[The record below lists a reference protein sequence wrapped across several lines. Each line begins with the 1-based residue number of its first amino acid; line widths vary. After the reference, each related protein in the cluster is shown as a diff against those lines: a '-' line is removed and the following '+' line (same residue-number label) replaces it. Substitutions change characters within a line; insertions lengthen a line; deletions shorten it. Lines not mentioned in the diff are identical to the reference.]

1 VKVEIDEELWY
12 GASSDEVA
20 EAQAAKSM
28 AARMGRI
35 VGAKPFPAA
44 AHRLSVITQ
53 DPNCQMD
60 EVVQVLESDPAL
72 SARLLR
78 LVNSVGFSLR
88 TACTSVRHAAAL
100 VGTEK
105 LNQVA
110 STAAILDMYESG
122 GDRARELLEHA
133 TVVGTLCRYLAF
145 HFGLPPDELF
155 TCGFLHDIG
164 KLMLLDTE
172 GADYLEVLGSELPD
186 FDKTY
191 VEERKRYGFDHA
203 LLAGHVLAAWNIP
216 HPVPKVVA
224 WHHHVTRAYAES
236 TAISQMVSTLRLA
249 DAMSF
254 ALSKPDAQAEIEN
267 IARME
272 AASYMDISEGQLAA
286 MWDEVRALTERARA
300 VFRGEK
306 VEDQPL
312 IVHTSRPSG
321 ASLRAVARARNSMR
335 GPSNPASPSLS
346 GPARQ
351 FPCVACGAPSFAHRC
366 SACQGYMCPRHIS
379 KEDEW
384 CQLCQRDYEEAG
396 IPAIRPLVSTLFGAL
411 AGGLVAAAFF
421 GAASAGAQ
429 RPLRIMLGPTLILM
443 LLGMLAGVGQR
454 WVRRWWFL
462 RNRPNRASIVPKA
475 VEAVLGSA
483 VQQNPQILEIEEVSP
498 GESSVLDA
506 DLVRI
511 PIDLPVA
518 KSPAE
523 QLRLLNPEFPGP
535 PALPQLDRAPAMS
548 LSRQSASSQRAS
560 SQSAPSQSASSQ
572 SEPAQSEPA
581 QSEPAQSEPAQS
593 VPPPS
598 APPQSSVSEGTPPPR
613 SAPPRSRPPR
623 STPPRERTWMSSRT
637 PLPTAVSEKL
647 AAAPSEVPPEPSSPP
662 RASED
667 AALSALDSGADARA
681 VPASEERPVE
691 AEHAEE
697 SQQEP
702 ELAVAAGQAGG
713 GSRPRSGSVRPPPS
727 EMRPSSS
734 ASRSDRGGRSR
745 PSSPPRVS
753 SERPVA
759 RIRPSSSAPSSARTR
774 SITPAATPSA
784 HARLAS
790 QNADALR
797 TRRRDEPPAS
807 SPAAAAPASSL
818 PPARDAMPA
827 SSEVPAA
834 RSELAP
840 MPEQRRPRVEP
851 REAAHPQS
859 RPVESRAPES
869 QAAESQA
876 AESRAPESQAIESQ
890 AIESQVPQNDTGA
903 PPPRPDWTSLLDEGA
918 AGGW

>member
-1 VKVEIDEELWY
+1 MKVEIDEELWY

-20 EAQAAKSM
+20 EAHAAKSM

-44 AHRLSVITQ
+44 AQRLATITQ

-60 EVVQVLESDPAL
+60 EVVAVLESDPAL

-122 GDRARELLEHA
+122 GERAKELLEHA

-164 KLMLLDTE
+164 KLMLLETE
-172 GADYLEVLGSELPD
+172 GSDYLQLLGSELPD

-236 TAISQMVSTLRLA
+236 TTISQMVSTLRLA

-254 ALSKPDAQAEIEN
+254 ALTKVDAQVQIEN

-286 MWDEVRALTERARA
+286 MWDEVRSLTERARA

-306 VEDQPL
+306 LEDHA
-312 IVHTSRPSG
+312 IVVHTSRPSG

-335 GPSNPASPSLS
+335 SASHVSIPAVSER
-346 GPARQ
+346 ARQ
-351 FPCVACGAPSFAHRC
+351 FPCVVCSAPSYAHRC
-366 SACQGYMCPRHIS
+366 SACQGYMCPLHVA

-462 RNRPNRASIVPKA
+462 RSRPSRASIVPKA
-475 VEAVLGSA
+475 VEVVLGSA
-483 VQQNPQILEIEEVSP
+483 AQQNPQIVEIESFETVVRSAPEAHGAGASIEPPAPSP
-498 GESSVLDA
+498 
-506 DLVRI
+506 
-511 PIDLPVA
+511 
-518 KSPAE
+518 SPDP
-523 QLRLLNPEFPGP
+523 LLLMNPEI
-535 PALPQLDRAPAMS
+535 PALPALPRLEPSNTA
-548 LSRQSASSQRAS
+548 LS
-560 SQSAPSQSASSQ
+560 
-572 SEPAQSEPA
+572 
-581 QSEPAQSEPAQS
+581 
-593 VPPPS
+593 
-598 APPQSSVSEGTPPPR
+598 TPPR
-613 SAPPRSRPPR
+613 SAPRS
-623 STPPRERTWMSSRT
+623 SSPPRERSWMSSRT
-637 PLPTAVSEKL
+637 PHPVAVSERL
-647 AAAPSEVPPEPSSPP
+647 AAPPSDVPPVLSSPPLAQDEAPSSPP
-662 RASED
+662 AESV
-667 AALSALDSGADARA
+667 DARA
-681 VPASEERPVE
+681 VPASEERPIE
-691 AEHAEE
+691 GRRLEDE
-697 SQQEP
+697 SLEP
-702 ELAVAAGQAGG
+702 ELAVAAGQSDAGM
-713 GSRPRSGSVRPPPS
+713 RPSGRLGSVRPAPPEPRVS
-727 EMRPSSS
+727 NASS
-734 ASRSDRGGRSR
+734 ASLRADRASPRQR
-745 PSSPPRVS
+745 PSGAPRVG

-759 RIRPSSSAPSSARTR
+759 RIRPNSNAPSSARAR

-784 HARLAS
+784 RARLAPGGAVDDLRS
-790 QNADALR
+790 RRTSEPPPASSASSFAAPVSSVPPREPEAAPVALR
-797 TRRRDEPPAS
+797 RAAPSEPPAS
-807 SPAAAAPASSL
+807 TPALRRAAPSEPPANAPVARESAPVMVPPAPAADASPAPA
-818 PPARDAMPA
+818 
-827 SSEVPAA
+827 
-834 RSELAP
+834 
-840 MPEQRRPRVEP
+840 
-851 REAAHPQS
+851 
-859 RPVESRAPES
+859 
-869 QAAESQA
+869 
-876 AESRAPESQAIESQ
+876 
-890 AIESQVPQNDTGA
+890 GA
-903 PPPRPDWTSLLDEGA
+903 PQTDAGAPQPRGGWTSLLDEGT